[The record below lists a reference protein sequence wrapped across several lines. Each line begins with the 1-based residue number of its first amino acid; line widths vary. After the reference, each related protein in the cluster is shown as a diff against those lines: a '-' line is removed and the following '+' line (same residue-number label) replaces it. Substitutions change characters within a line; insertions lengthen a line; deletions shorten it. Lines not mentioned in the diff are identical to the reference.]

1 MKQADALMQEAVDT
15 GVFPGAVALVARNNE
30 IVFHK
35 GFGWLDHFKNGLV
48 YRNTVYDLASLT
60 KPLSTAAAA
69 MHLSDRGILDL
80 NDRLGTLLPGLDG
93 SDKAGISVE
102 NLLCHNAGLPAWRPY
117 FRELNTLPADRR
129 KKRLHQLLAKEPLV
143 CPPGRKTLYSD
154 VGFMLLQWVLE
165 KVAGTRLDGY
175 VSTNLYLPLNISDL
189 FFLPDWGKISS
200 VPADRAFAASG
211 VDENNR
217 AVYGRVN
224 DENARAMGGVAGH
237 AGLFG
242 TAAAVFYFLCHLLEI
257 RSGTAEKRLF
267 SRAVVE
273 RFLTI
278 PPGAGRTPGFDVPE
292 AQNSSSGRFFPRDTS
307 VGHLG
312 YTGTSFWIELRREIM
327 VILLSNRVCT
337 DPESR
342 KIKDFRPRFHDAVIN
357 GLKT

>member
-1 MKQADALMQEAVDT
+1 MRQVDALMQEAVDT
-15 GVFPGAVALVARNNE
+15 GVFPGAVALVARKNE
-30 IVFHK
+30 IVYHK
-35 GFGWLDHFKNGLV
+35 AFGWLDHFKNASV
-48 YRNTVYDLASLT
+48 HRNTVYDLASLT

-69 MHLSDRGILDL
+69 MHLSDLGMLDF

-117 FRELNTLPADRR
+117 FLELNSLPANRR
-129 KKRLHQLLAKEPLV
+129 KKRLHQLLANEPLV
-143 CPPGRKTLYSD
+143 CLPGHKTLYSD
-154 VGFMLLQWVLE
+154 VGFLFLQWVVE
-165 KVAGTRLDGY
+165 KAAGTSLDAY
-175 VSTNLYLPLNISDL
+175 VSDNLYLPLNILDL
-189 FFLPDWGKISS
+189 FFLPDYGKTPS
-200 VPADRAFAASG
+200 VPVDREFAASG

-242 TAAAVFYFLCHLLEI
+242 TAAAVFDFLWHLLEI
-257 RSGTAEKRLF
+257 RSGTAEKGLF
-267 SRAVVE
+267 SRAAVE

-292 AQNSSSGRFFPRDTS
+292 KQNSSSGRFFPRDTS

-312 YTGTSFWIELRREIM
+312 YTGTSFWVELQREIT

-337 DPESR
+337 DPESL
-342 KIKDFRPRFHDAVIN
+342 KIKDFRPRFHDAVLN
-357 GLKT
+357 CLKT